1 MKDILQDIV
10 AKTHALGFLSLVKVT
25 GDDTSTTVESMAE
38 DRSVILTA
46 TTKEKVQEFG
56 ANVFGMPNL
65 DKLALHLKNPEYQKN
80 SKLTITEAE
89 RNGVKVP
96 TGIHFE
102 NEAGDFQNDF
112 RFMVTE
118 IINEKLKSV
127 KFKGANWNVSF
138 TPSVAAITRMKL
150 QSAAHSEE
158 TTFTV
163 KVEDTGGT
171 NDLVFYFG
179 DANTHAGKFVFQHGV
194 EGNLTHAW
202 TYPVAQVQAILNLD
216 GDATM
221 SLSDQG
227 AMQITVDTGLAE
239 YNYILPA
246 QSK

>member
-25 GDDTSTTVESMAE
+25 GDETSTTVESMAE
-38 DRSVILTA
+38 DRSVILSS
-46 TTKEKVQEFG
+46 TTKQKVEEFG
-56 ANVFGMPNL
+56 ENVFGMPNL

-80 SKLTITEAE
+80 SKLTIIKQE
-89 RNGVKVP
+89 RNGVTVP

-127 KFKGANWNVSF
+127 KFKGATWNVSL
-138 TPSVAAITRMKL
+138 TPSVASITRLKL

-158 TTFTV
+158 TTFTA
-163 KVEDTGGT
+163 KVEETGGVK
-171 NDLVFYFG
+171 DLVFYFG
-179 DANTHAGKFVFQHGV
+179 DTNTHAGKFVFATGV

-202 TYPVAQVQAILNLD
+202 TYPIAQVQSILNLD
-216 GDATM
+216 GDTTM

-227 AMQITVDTGLAE
+227 AMQISVDTGLAT
-239 YNYILPA
+239 YDYILPA